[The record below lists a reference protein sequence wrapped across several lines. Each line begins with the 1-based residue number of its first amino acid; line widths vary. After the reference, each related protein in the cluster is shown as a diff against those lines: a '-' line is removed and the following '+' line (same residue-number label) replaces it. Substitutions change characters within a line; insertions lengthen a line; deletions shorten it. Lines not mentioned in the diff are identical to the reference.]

1 MQGRCFDLLH
11 DAAPLLGSAAWD
23 PLAGGPG
30 GLCAPVVTSEE
41 EALEL
46 LFEVPI
52 NQVTSKRAV
61 HHACHM
67 HSIAPSIHTGETAPL
82 QALG

>member
-1 MQGRCFDLLH
+1 MQGRCFDLLR

-30 GLCAPVVTSEE
+30 GLCAPVVGSEE

-46 LFEVPI
+46 LFEVP
-52 NQVTSKRAV
+52 A
-61 HHACHM
+61 
-67 HSIAPSIHTGETAPL
+67 
-82 QALG
+82 